1 MQIRYNG
8 NEIDNDSLH
17 AVDAYFMLAQHVKQ
31 RTAGRLDRLTNCR
44 TIFASRRKI
53 LVDCRYSLRTRTG
66 DRWVARECVR
76 DQARLF

>member
-1 MQIRYNG
+1 MQICYNG
-8 NEIDNDSLH
+8 DEIDDDFLRT
-17 AVDAYFMLAQHVKQ
+17 VDAYFMPAQHVKQ

-53 LVDCRYSLRTRTG
+53 LVDCRYSLRTG
-66 DRWVARECVR
+66 DRWVARGCVR